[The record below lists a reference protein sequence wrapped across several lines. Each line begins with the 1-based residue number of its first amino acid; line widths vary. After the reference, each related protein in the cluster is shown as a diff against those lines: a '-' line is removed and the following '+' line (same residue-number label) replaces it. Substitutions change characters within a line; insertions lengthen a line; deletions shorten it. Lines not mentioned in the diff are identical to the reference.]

1 MSSGTYRSTDLNIRP
16 DVNILGI
23 FPYLSYK
30 PWHALAEFVDNS
42 LQSLLD
48 NRSRLEAAAGGTY
61 VLVVDID
68 VSSDTQQSITIV
80 DSAAGIAASE
90 VDRALKAAQLPPDR
104 SGLSE
109 FGVGLKSAAFWF
121 APRWSVR
128 TTALGEPVEREI
140 HFDINAILSSG
151 ADHVPVLETPCSADS
166 HFTEIRLDA
175 LYRPITGGRRIGK
188 IRSHLAS
195 IFRRFIDRKDVI
207 IRYNGVPLRHVMPSI
222 LIAPS
227 HKAPQSPPLEWRKD
241 IEFDLGLGMK
251 VTGFAALRRT
261 GSTSEAGFALFRRNR
276 LIEGSADETYR
287 PEEVFG
293 RSNSFIYQRL
303 FGELNISGIG
313 ITHTK
318 DGFQWDDNENAF
330 LELLVEH
337 LTAPPLNLLDQA
349 EHYRSRVSPILH
361 GNAISSALDETSQS
375 LAALDVS
382 TAVHQ
387 GPELIEE
394 SRNDY
399 PVSESNCQ
407 PAQVSRDILYVVDGR
422 TWRIRI
428 VLGDHPSPRDLFTIA
443 TLEADIASAESPV
456 VDLIVKIEANHLFS
470 KRWASPAHV
479 MSPVVL
485 EMIGA
490 MSLGEIIA
498 RQSGVQFAGAVRRAV
513 NLLVSAPVHIEDN
526 HA

>member
-1 MSSGTYRSTDLNIRP
+1 MSSGTYRSTDLDIRP

-42 LQSLLD
+42 LQSSLD
-48 NRSRLEAAAGGTY
+48 NKSRLESAAGGAY
-61 VLVVDID
+61 VLAVDID
-68 VSSDTQQSITIV
+68 VSSDIPQSITIV
-80 DSAAGIAASE
+80 DNAAGIAASE

-121 APRWSVR
+121 APKWRVR
-128 TTALGEPVEREI
+128 TSALGEAVEREI
-140 HFDINAILSSG
+140 NFDINAILSTG
-151 ADHVPVLETPCSADS
+151 ADHVPILETPCSGDS
-166 HFTEIRLDA
+166 HFTEIRLDG
-175 LYRPITGGRRIGK
+175 LYRSIVGGRRIGK

-195 IFRRFIDRKDVI
+195 IFRRFIERNDVI
-207 IRYNGVPLRHVMPSI
+207 IRYNGVPLRYVIPPI
-222 LIAPS
+222 LVAPS
-227 HKAPQSPPLEWRKD
+227 HKVPQSPPIEWRKD

-293 RSNSFIYQRL
+293 RSNSFTYQRL

-318 DGFQWDDNENAF
+318 DGFQWDDNEGAF

-337 LTAPPLNLLDQA
+337 LTAQPLNLLDQA
-349 EHYRSRVSPILH
+349 ENYRSRVGPMLH
-361 GNAISSALDETSQS
+361 GNAIASALDKTSQS

-387 GPELIEE
+387 APRLIEE
-394 SRNDY
+394 SQSDY
-399 PVSESNCQ
+399 AVTEGNCPSPQ
-407 PAQVSRDILYVVDGR
+407 ISRDMSYTVDGR

-443 TLEADIASAESPV
+443 ALEGDVASDLPI
-456 VDLIVKIEANHLFS
+456 VDLIIKVEANHPFS
-470 KRWASPAHV
+470 KRWASPGDIV
-479 MSPVVL
+479 SPIVL

-513 NLLVSAPVHIEDN
+513 NLLVSSPVHVE
-526 HA
+526 